1 ETTIEVT
8 PTVIRPS
15 CAWNTTYATC
25 FLMVA
30 VTGSCAAFYFGVD
43 VSKWLSPTRVCVSPG
58 CVQLADRLAASI
70 DAAVN
75 PCDDFYRFACG
86 GIVGL
91 VANSTSSV
99 SHSAPTPVGD
109 HQDAVLSRVHT
120 VLANW
125 AVEDKIQTP
134 LQTSAFLYQGCNAVV
149 GARKKGVRRLVRFL
163 QQCHLNFAKQEDLDT
178 DPLDLTLNLDVRYNV
193 KTLFDVAAEGLQLL
207 VRPRRAL
214 ETWSSQRQAYIRK
227 HTYSDYLENT
237 FTLLGFPTRMRITF
251 MAASVWETEDT
262 VLRLFARVKPD
273 DKTLVKFDYV
283 EPGTIMERP
292 DWKRHLGRFWDRAA
306 VKGTSMAV
314 FLKHVFADL
323 TQLAITQ
330 YIFWEVVR
338 QLGPLADY
346 RLSVPDEN
354 AQLAE
359 GRCFRL
365 VYDVA
370 GLAPLA
376 FVLAQEVSTE
386 TVLLATSFISGL
398 LRNVGA
404 TNVSMRVVDP
414 RHLLQETA
422 SSTPSPGRRAGDAV
436 APEDSLADVHQ
447 NDEGGAF
454 LYTFL
459 RVMLA
464 MRERELNSLDAL
476 LPIPT
481 AEDLLASHV
490 TVDASNRRLTV
501 PTLMLVQPWFSPEV
515 PRSFNYAGLGFA
527 VVREL
532 IRAGIRLKARFPA
545 KSTMAGSSCNRTT
558 QGTDGRALE
567 ILLRVL
573 DRSGRERNK
582 LRLPGSLDS
591 MSEEQLFFLAYCTGG
606 CPSVESAYRAG
617 GECNDVLRST
627 PHFGGSFQCSGGMH
641 MNPTPLDRC
650 ATAQPSVKKPPE
662 VNVYPPLLEQRR
674 AEGREYVAT

>member
-1 ETTIEVT
+1 MKKKNVRLRGMKKNRVMSPTFVATPHVAMSSRSSASSPPSWTSSPANSETTIEET

-75 PCDDFYRFACG
+75 PCDDFYRMPSCPGFTR
-86 GIVGL
+86 
-91 VANSTSSV
+91 S
-99 SHSAPTPVGD
+99 
-109 HQDAVLSRVHT
+109 
-120 VLANW
+120 LANW

-134 LQTSAFLYQGCNAVV
+134 LQTSASLYQGCNAVV
-149 GARKKGVRRLVRFL
+149 GAKKKGVRRLVRFL
-163 QQCHLNFAKQEDLDT
+163 QKCRLNFAKDEDLDT
-178 DPLDLTLNLDVRYNV
+178 DPLDSALNLDVRYNV

-323 TQLAITQ
+323 TPLAITQ

-338 QLGPLADY
+338 QLGTL
-346 RLSVPDEN
+346 
-354 AQLAE
+354 
-359 GRCFRL
+359 GR
-365 VYDVA
+365 
-370 GLAPLA
+370 
-376 FVLAQEVSTE
+376 T
-386 TVLLATSFISGL
+386 
-398 LRNVGA
+398 
-404 TNVSMRVVDP
+404 
-414 RHLLQETA
+414 TA
-422 SSTPSPGRRAGDAV
+422 CRFQTRTPS
-436 APEDSLADVHQ
+436 APK
-447 NDEGGAF
+447 
-454 LYTFL
+454 
-459 RVMLA
+459 
-464 MRERELNSLDAL
+464 
-476 LPIPT
+476 
-481 AEDLLASHV
+481 
-490 TVDASNRRLTV
+490 VDASV
-501 PTLMLVQPWFSPEV
+501 S
-515 PRSFNYAGLGFA
+515 
-527 VVREL
+527 
-532 IRAGIRLKARFPA
+532 
-545 KSTMAGSSCNRTT
+545 STMS
-558 QGTDGRALE
+558 
-567 ILLRVL
+567 RV
-573 DRSGRERNK
+573 SH
-582 LRLPGSLDS
+582 PWHS
-591 MSEEQLFFLAYCTGG
+591 Y
-606 CPSVESAYRAG
+606 
-617 GECNDVLRST
+617 
-627 PHFGGSFQCSGGMH
+627 
-641 MNPTPLDRC
+641 
-650 ATAQPSVKKPPE
+650 
-662 VNVYPPLLEQRR
+662 
-674 AEGREYVAT
+674 